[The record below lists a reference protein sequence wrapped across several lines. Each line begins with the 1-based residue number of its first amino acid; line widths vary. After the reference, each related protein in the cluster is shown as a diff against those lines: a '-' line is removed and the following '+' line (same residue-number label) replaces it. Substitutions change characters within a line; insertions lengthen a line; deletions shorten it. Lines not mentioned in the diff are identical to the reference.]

1 MEEINPGKQ
10 KIRQKSVPRLVADFT
25 KDSHLRGMTDES
37 IRRYNSCLRVFLDFL
52 AKNNI
57 NLFNVSREDLRDFI
71 SHLRDVRNNSQ
82 GTIENDFTALSSFYD
97 YLAYE
102 GYVDANIV
110 LPVRK
115 RYIRSYK
122 EEDDIKERQCPGI
135 EEMAEFI
142 ESIPNTRD
150 KAMAL
155 LLAKTGL
162 RRNEMIHI
170 DIDDIDFEKQS
181 LILKKTKKRSNRVV
195 FFDDECMRALLK
207 WLDIREHTNAKSR
220 ALFLNSQQGR
230 LNRQGVYQAITKW
243 AKLFG
248 LHNPKSPKLEER
260 FSPHCFRH
268 WFTTHLIRAGMRR
281 EYIKELRG
289 DARRDAMDLYNH
301 IDKEELKK
309 AYLAHIPKLGI
320 T

>member
-1 MEEINPGKQ
+1 MEEINPTRKNI
-10 KIRQKSVPRLVADFT
+10 KKSSLELLSDFI
-25 KDSHLRGMTDES
+25 KDCQLRGMTGES
-37 IRRYNSCLRVFLDFL
+37 IRRYNSSIRIFLDFL
-52 AKNNI
+52 KRNKT
-57 NLFNVSREDLRDFI
+57 DLLYIDRDTLRNFI
-71 SHLRDVRNNSQ
+71 SYLRNERNNSQ
-82 GTIENDFTALSSFYD
+82 KTIGNNFAALSSFYE

-102 GYVDANIV
+102 CYVPANPA

-115 RYIRSYK
+115 RYLRQYK
-122 EEDDIKERQCPGI
+122 EDSNRGERQSPSI

-142 ESIPNTRD
+142 DSIPNTRD
-150 KAMAL
+150 RAVAL
-155 LLAKTGL
+155 LLAKTGI
-162 RRNEMIHI
+162 RRGELIHT
-170 DIDDIDFEKQS
+170 DIDDVDIENLS
-181 LILKKTKKRSNRVV
+181 ITLKETKKRSNRVV
-195 FFDDECMRALLK
+195 FFDDECARLLARWLEVRASIHPK
-207 WLDIREHTNAKSR
+207 TK
-220 ALFLNSQQGR
+220 ALFINNRGER
-230 LNRQGVYQAITKW
+230 LEREGIYEAITKW

-268 WFTTHLIRAGMRR
+268 WFTTQLIRADMRR

-289 DARRDAMDLYNH
+289 DARKDAMDLYNH